1 MNIDTRWIEPY
12 MTAGFLIESGETE
25 KAREIYAKM
34 KEDMAAAGEPEK
46 NLRIIDNCIEVSYVQ
61 DEIIALKANG
71 GDKAAIAELEK
82 KKRAL
87 MLR

>member
-1 MNIDTRWIEPY
+1 

-46 NLRIIDNCIEVSYVQ
+46 NIRIIDNCIEVSYIQ

>member
-12 MTAGFLIESGETE
+12 MSAGFLIESGEAET
-25 KAREIYAKM
+25 AREIYAKM

-46 NLRIIDNCIEVSYVQ
+46 NIRIIDNCIEVSYVQ